1 MIVIGLLLLGLALCH
16 QSYEERHSFTDF
28 NQHNGWIFLT
38 SFTFEPDQAKLELE
52 LTVEG
57 V

>member
-52 LTVEG
+52 LG